1 MGKGAIKGSIRDYY
15 KLRGQRT
22 HGMTGRRQKLSPTG
36 QEKRKQRKAA
46 RRAARRAG
54 GNPSQG

>member
-1 MGKGAIKGSIRDYY
+1 MGRGAIKGSIKDYY

-22 HGMTGRRQKLSPTG
+22 HGMAGRRQKLSPIG

-46 RRAARRAG
+46 RRAARRSG
-54 GNPSQG
+54 GNPSLG